1 MFSPMRAMASW
12 MTLSTVLP
20 FRCAAFTTSI
30 SSPAVRATLATS
42 RTSAWKSAFLATKS
56 VSELIST
63 ATPRPFD
70 TATPTRPSA
79 ATRSAFLAA
88 LARPLVRSQSTAASM
103 SPPVSVSA
111 FLASIMPAPV
121 ESRSSFTI

>member
-1 MFSPMRAMASW
+1 MFSPMRAMASAS
-12 MTLSTVLP
+12 TVSTVLP
-20 FRCAAFTTSI
+20 FRCVAFTTSTESPT
-30 SSPAVRATLATS
+30 SSATLVTS
-42 RTSAWKSAFLATKS
+42 RTSLWKSSFFATKS

-63 ATPRPFD
+63 ATPRPSI

-88 LARPLVRSQSTAASM
+88 FASPLVRSQSTAASM
-103 SPPVSVSA
+103 SPSVSVRA
-111 FLASIMPAPV
+111 RFASIIPAPV